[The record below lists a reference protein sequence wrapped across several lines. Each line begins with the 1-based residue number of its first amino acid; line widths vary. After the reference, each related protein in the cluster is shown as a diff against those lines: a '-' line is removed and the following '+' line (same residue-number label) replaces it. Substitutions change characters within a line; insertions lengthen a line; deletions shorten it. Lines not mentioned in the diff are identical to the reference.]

1 MRMGKFYLL
10 IAGSLNS
17 FYYVL
22 FVIYRLTHQGLHLSL
37 IVRLEA
43 VRIHSYQHAS
53 VKFMLTVGHP
63 RQRYLRVKHVF
74 TVTACLNPII
84 YIHVDDVVFASV
96 HLSVG
101 EVLCKLIG
109 PHAIFVNSVC
119 WFAAIGT

>member
-1 MRMGKFYLL
+1 MFSGD
-10 IAGSLNS
+10 
-17 FYYVL
+17 YVL
-22 FVIYRLTHQGLHLSL
+22 FVIFRLSLTHEGLNLSL

-53 VKFMLTVGHP
+53 VKFMLTIGHP